1 MPKGNAGEPMS
12 SEHRKTLTRA
22 FLVLAL
28 VCLIP
33 AAVQA
38 QGRGRGNGNG
48 GGGGKHGGGGD
59 NVGVTAEVTLA
70 GVTLSAEMSTQ
81 IRSFYAS
88 HPASN
93 VESLPPGIRRN
104 LARGKPLPPGIAKRS
119 APPELA
125 SHVHLRDG
133 YELVEVGVD
142 VFLVEVATNVVHDV
156 LMDVIR

>member
-1 MPKGNAGEPMS
+1 MS
-12 SEHRKTLTRA
+12 FAHRKTLTSA
-22 FLVLAL
+22 FLVMALA
-28 VCLIP
+28 CLIP
-33 AAVQA
+33 SAVQA

-48 GGGGKHGGGGD
+48 GNGGKHGGD
-59 NVGVTAEVTLA
+59 AVGVTAEVSLA
-70 GVTLSAEMSTQ
+70 GVTLSAELSTQ
-81 IRSFYAS
+81 IREFYS
-88 HPASN
+88 SRPVSN

-125 SHVHLRDG
+125 SRVRLRDG

-142 VFLVEVATNVVHDV
+142 VFLVEVATNMVHDV

>member
-22 FLVLAL
+22 FFVLAL

-33 AAVQA
+33 SAVQA
-38 QGRGRGNGNG
+38 QGRGHGNGNG
-48 GGGGKHGGGGD
+48 GGGGKHGGGD
-59 NVGVTAEVTLA
+59 VGVTAEVSLA
-70 GVTLSAEMSTQ
+70 GITLSAELSTQ

-88 HPASN
+88 RPASN

-119 APPELA
+119 APPEL
-125 SHVHLRDG
+125 SSRVHLRDG

-142 VFLVEVATNVVHDV
+142 VFLVEVATNMVHDV